1 MNQMKTRHR
10 AESSIPRRLSK
21 MLPADREVLSGYVF
35 LLPLLLFI
43 SALILLPVVG
53 TFLDSLR
60 RDLPYLPSK
69 FVGLE
74 NYLAIFRDN
83 GFWDSVRFT
92 TLFVV
97 VSVPLEVILGLIIAL
112 LLNETFPGRTV
123 LRATVLIP
131 WAIPAAVSARIFQ
144 LIYNYSYGAA
154 NYFTQLLG
162 VGQVNW
168 LGTDLG
174 AFAAV
179 VIADVW
185 KTTPFAAIILLAG
198 LAAIDQ
204 DLYRQAQVDRANFM
218 QRFLKVTLPLLK
230 PVLVVTLLFRTI
242 DALRVF
248 DVIFVLTGG
257 GPGGSTNAVSLFA
270 YTYYA
275 AGDFGYGATVSV
287 LLFVVALGFS
297 LAYIKMARLGAEL

>member
-1 MNQMKTRHR
+1 MKNKDRIR
-10 AESSIPRRLSK
+10 SPIPHRLSK
-21 MLPADREVLSGYVF
+21 MLSLDREVLTGYAF

-43 SALILLPVVG
+43 FALILLPVLG
-53 TFLDSLR
+53 TFLDSLQ

-69 FVGLE
+69 FIGLE
-74 NYLAIFRDN
+74 NYLALFRDA
-83 GFWDSVRFT
+83 GFWESVRFT

-97 VSVPLEVILGLIIAL
+97 VSVPLEVILGLIISL
-112 LLNETFPGRTV
+112 LLKETFPGRTA

-131 WAIPAAVSARIFQ
+131 WAIPAAVSGRIFQ
-144 LIYNYSYGAA
+144 LIYNYSYGVA
-154 NYFTQLLG
+154 NYFTQLLR

-198 LAAIDQ
+198 LAAIDE
-204 DLYRQAQVDRANFM
+204 DLYRQTQVDRANFV

-230 PVLVVTLLFRTI
+230 PVLVVTLLFRTV

-297 LAYIKMARLGAEL
+297 LAYIKMARFGEEV

>member
-1 MNQMKTRHR
+1 MKTKV
-10 AESSIPRRLSK
+10 SSQSSLADRLSK
-21 MLPADREVLSGYVF
+21 ILTLDREMLSGYAF
-35 LLPLLLFI
+35 LIPLLLFI
-43 SALILLPVVG
+43 SVLILLPVLG

-60 RDLPYLPSK
+60 RDLPYLPGK

-74 NYLAIFRDN
+74 NYLAIFRDG
-83 GFWDSVRFT
+83 GFWESARFT
-92 TLFVV
+92 TLFVL
-97 VSVPLEVILGLIIAL
+97 VSVPLEVALGLIIAL
-112 LLNETFPGRTV
+112 VLNETFPGRTS
-123 LRATVLIP
+123 LRAMVLIP
-131 WAIPAAVSARIFQ
+131 WAIPAAVSGRIFE
-144 LIYNYSYGAA
+144 LIYKYSYGVA
-154 NYFTQLLG
+154 NYFTDILG
-162 VGQVNW
+162 VGPVNW
-168 LGTDLG
+168 LGTEVG

-198 LAAIDQ
+198 LAAIDE
-204 DLYRQAQVDRANFM
+204 DLYRQAQVDRANFV
-218 QRFLKVTLPLLK
+218 QRFLKITLPLLK
-230 PVLVVTLLFRTI
+230 PVLVVTLLFRTV

-297 LAYIKMARLGAEL
+297 LVYIKMARFGEEL

>member
-1 MNQMKTRHR
+1 
-10 AESSIPRRLSK
+10 

-35 LLPLLLFI
+35 LLPLLFFI

-97 VSVPLEVILGLIIAL
+97 VSVPLEVILGLVIAL

>member
-1 MNQMKTRHR
+1 MKTRHR
-10 AESSIPRRLSK
+10 AHSSIPGRLSK
-21 MLPADREVLSGYVF
+21 MWPADKKVLSGYAF

-43 SALILLPVVG
+43 SALILLPVLG

-60 RDLPYLPSK
+60 RDLPYLPGK

-74 NYLAIFRDN
+74 NYLAIFRDD

-97 VSVPLEVILGLIIAL
+97 VSVPLEVIFGLIIAL
-112 LLNETFPGRTV
+112 LLNETFPGRTA

-131 WAIPAAVSARIFQ
+131 WAIPAAVSGRIFE
-144 LIYNYSYGAA
+144 LIYNYSYGVA
-154 NYFTQLLG
+154 NYFTQLSG
-162 VGQVNW
+162 GGQVNW

-179 VIADVW
+179 VTADVW
-185 KTTPFAAIILLAG
+185 KSTPFAAIILLAG
-198 LAAIDQ
+198 LAAIDP

-230 PVLVVTLLFRTI
+230 PVLVVTLLFRTV

-297 LAYIKMARLGAEL
+297 LAYIRMARLGEEL

>member
-1 MNQMKTRHR
+1 MIDKEK
-10 AESSIPRRLSK
+10 ASSSISDRLSK

-74 NYLAIFRDN
+74 NYLAIFRDD

-162 VGQVNW
+162 IGQVNW

-297 LAYIKMARLGAEL
+297 LAYIKMARLGEEL

>member
-1 MNQMKTRHR
+1 MESKRR
-10 AESSIPRRLSK
+10 ARYAISDRVSKILS
-21 MLPADREVLSGYVF
+21 LDREVLSGYAF
-35 LLPLLLFI
+35 LLPLLVFI
-43 SALILLPVVG
+43 SALILLPVLG

-60 RDLPYLPSK
+60 RDLPYLPTA
-69 FVGLE
+69 FVGLD
-74 NYLAIFRDN
+74 NYLAILRDA

-92 TLFVV
+92 TLFVL
-97 VSVPLEVILGLIIAL
+97 VSVPLEVILGMIIAL
-112 LLNETFPGRTV
+112 ILNETFPGRTA
-123 LRATVLIP
+123 LRAMVLIP
-131 WAIPAAVSARIFQ
+131 WAIPAAVSGRIFE
-144 LIYNYSYGAA
+144 LIYNYSYGVA
-154 NYFTQLLG
+154 NYFSHLLG
-162 VGQVNW
+162 VGVVNW

-198 LAAIDQ
+198 LAAIDE
-204 DLYRQAQVDRANFM
+204 DLHRQAQVDRANFV
-218 QRFLKVTLPLLK
+218 QRFFKITLPVLK
-230 PVLVVTLLFRTI
+230 PVVVVTLLFRTV

-287 LLFVVALGFS
+287 VLFFVALAFS
-297 LAYIKMARLGAEL
+297 LAYIKMARFGKELQ